1 MTFKEYC
8 KKYDEIKMKYD
19 IIVLSELIKL
29 YREYKKDKYI
39 SKTIFNELHDYINYI
54 EEQENY
60 IILKTEELSKEQSKK

>member
-29 YREYKKDKYI
+29 YREYKKEEFSSRIIY
-39 SKTIFNELHDYINYI
+39 NELHDYINYS
-54 EEQENY
+54 EKQVNY
-60 IILKTEELSKEQSKK
+60 IIAKAEELSKEQSEK

>member
-19 IIVLSELIKL
+19 IVVLSELIKL
-29 YREYKKDKYI
+29 YREYKKEDFS
-39 SKTIFNELHDYINYI
+39 SKIIYNELHDYINYS

-60 IILKTEELSKEQSKK
+60 IISEAEKLSKE

>member
-1 MTFKEYC
+1 VKDKTKHV
-8 KKYDEIKMKYD
+8 
-19 IIVLSELIKL
+19 IIVIGFILIIFLTFIVNIIK
-29 YREYKKDKYI
+29 EDKYI

>member
-29 YREYKKDKYI
+29 YREYKNEKVS
-39 SKTIFNELHDYINYI
+39 SKIIYNELHDYPNYSTKQEEYIISQAESLI
-54 EEQENY
+54 EEQR
-60 IILKTEELSKEQSKK
+60 KK

>member
-29 YREYKKDKYI
+29 YREYKMENI
-39 SKTIFNELHDYINYI
+39 H
-54 EEQENY
+54 QE
-60 IILKTEELSKEQSKK
+60 